1 VVSIKSMR
9 EHITWNLSF
18 SFGQIYKSRS
28 TFWCIQASKCQRTIF
43 YTKGRPGA
51 VSIKTHWDIL
61 HRTHV
66 FHLVGSACHVVHSGV
81 SGAQNIDA
89 LFFMLRWAQCSFHKK
104 LVRTCYTELVFLHPV
119 GSVAHVVDSG
129 AFGA

>member
-1 VVSIKSMR
+1 
-9 EHITWNLSF
+9 
-18 SFGQIYKSRS
+18 
-28 TFWCIQASKCQRTIF
+28 
-43 YTKGRPGA
+43 
-51 VSIKTHWDIL
+51 
-61 HRTHV
+61 V
-66 FHLVGSACHVVHSGV
+66 FLHLVGSACHVVHSGV